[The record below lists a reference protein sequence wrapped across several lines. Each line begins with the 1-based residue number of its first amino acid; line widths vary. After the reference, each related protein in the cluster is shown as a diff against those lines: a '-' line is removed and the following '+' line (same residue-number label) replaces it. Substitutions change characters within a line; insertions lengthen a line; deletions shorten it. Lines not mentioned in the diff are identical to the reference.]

1 MANTKIRVEIALCPD
16 KALED
21 AAPDST
27 WPRPAGLTVQFRE
40 DIVGAADTP
49 VGTNS
54 SGIATSPELA
64 PGAYEVQLEPA
75 DLDLSGPGMR
85 WDPKE
90 ALPLK
95 VDLEKAKHRQ
105 RITLIPPA
113 NYRLL
118 PLLACGDGQGGETI
132 RLGPVE
138 VTIVAEEPAHWDSR
152 FRAKG
157 DGHIYAL
164 VPHDDG
170 HGQQIARVRIQLE
183 EARVGGRLF
192 VPRHE
197 EITITVPDPDDRL
210 VEQPILY
217 YEPAEPSRQPFRGIS
232 VEPTIL
238 DLSGDEV
245 PLTGATVSVELQHAP
260 PGTVPRVKKLGADE
274 KHVRFPNLE
283 PGLYLITVT
292 PPVTFDGWQLKAK
305 PKKIGPHYLR
315 ASDDLR
321 EKAGP
326 FQFEL
331 INGIVATPNDRPLD
345 KDFQLVI
352 FGPDGS
358 AQVMVHSQKFAAAP
372 PSAPPLK
379 VKLGAGPA
387 PEIGGIPLEMETPD
401 QAVEPPGQPTVV
413 ALQYAHSV
421 DGRAVDES
429 RTPMSGAVIII
440 YDGKDEVARTVAAG
454 DGTFVAGLK
463 ASGRYSIAI
472 QTEGGQPV
480 TQQLVSVNSPAH
492 MGDLVF
498 RRWGPPESDGSR
510 QDHDRKDDSGPGRAT
525 SEAFT
530 DLAAY
535 PVLTEEIST
544 TGVPA
549 PVAGGTGGGG
559 AGAAY
564 AQVVDQAMRDVLG
577 WRPGGD
583 LAGFQAAL
591 TGAFQLR
598 EVEGHTEWAWQQRG
612 YAVQADMG
620 ALSGAQASIY
630 ARAKNALDQMQP
642 LLAGL
647 TALNPAKYEPQ
658 DLETIRSVVGTEL
671 QELVG
676 ELAREGGPRIQ
687 RVDELFGLLLGQGRK
702 SQSMDPD
709 QVQGNLG
716 TLRQR
721 FALTVDEIQTVD
733 EERIVTNF
741 RIIVEQVL
749 ALYSSWNFDRKL
761 LSGVGPKAALGTI
774 LIWLSRGLEAV
785 CESVGD
791 LLFALDS
798 VFVDAA
804 QRQVIELR
812 FGGLKVDVPEVP
824 FKGNPPQTVTEK
836 LEKQAPMFLSDLLD
850 WVLRVS
856 QDEGPRIIQDAGK
869 DGVLAFK
876 PVLNTLRVLVRATAK
891 IARERSAQNAMPAG
905 MRTPRVDRAITVL
918 AAQLDEAAN
927 LASLVRAELAPQIGS
942 TSILNPSDHLP
953 VSMAMLRVLS
963 QVEIVMTGSNFRGP
977 AKAILTAEQNED
989 LDELR
994 ANVTINT
1001 PSSASAVFNNPNTD
1015 LANVGTTWMISIIN
1029 SDETQSMPIEVLRVP
1044 RD

>member
-1 MANTKIRVEIALCPD
+1 MANTKIRVEVALCPD
-16 KALED
+16 KALEN

-27 WPRPAGLTVQFRE
+27 WPRPAGLAVQFRE
-40 DIVGAADTP
+40 DIAGAADMP
-49 VGTNS
+49 AATNS

-64 PGAYEVQLEPA
+64 PGNYEVQIEHA
-75 DLDLSGPGMR
+75 DLDLSGPGMH
-85 WDPKE
+85 WDPKY

-105 RITLIPPA
+105 RILLIPPA
-113 NYRLL
+113 DHRLL
-118 PLLACGDGQGGETI
+118 PLLLRGDGQGGETI
-132 RLGPVE
+132 PLDLAE
-138 VTIVAEEPAHWDSR
+138 ATMVADEPAEWDDHFSAR
-152 FRAKG
+152 S

-164 VPHDDG
+164 VPHVDR
-170 HGQQIARVRIQLE
+170 HGEAITRVRIHLE
-183 EARVGGRLF
+183 EARVGKRLF

-197 EITITVPDPDDRL
+197 EITITVPDPVDPL

-245 PLTGATVSVELQHAP
+245 PLTGAMVSVELQHAP
-260 PGTVPRVKKLGADE
+260 PGTVPRVKKMEADE

-292 PPVTFDGWQLKAK
+292 PPGAFDGWPLKAK

-326 FQFEL
+326 FQFEQ
-331 INGIVATPNDRPLD
+331 INGIVTTPNDRPLD
-345 KDFQLVI
+345 EDFQLVI

-372 PSAPPLK
+372 PSAPPLRI
-379 VKLGAGPA
+379 KLGAGAA

-440 YDGKDEVARTVAAG
+440 YDGKNEVARTVAAD

-492 MGDLVF
+492 MGDLIF
-498 RRWGPPESDGSR
+498 RRWEPPQRDGSG

-525 SEAFT
+525 REAFT

-549 PVAGGTGGGG
+549 PVAGGTGGGGG

-598 EVEGHTEWAWQQRG
+598 EVEGHTEWSWQQRG

-620 ALSGAQASIY
+620 ALAGAQASIY
-630 ARAKNALDQMQP
+630 ARAKAALDQIQP

-647 TALNPAKYEPQ
+647 TTLNPSKYEPQ
-658 DLETIRSVVGTEL
+658 DLETIRSVVSTEL
-671 QELVG
+671 RELVG

-687 RVDELFGLLLGQGRK
+687 RVDELFGLLLGEGRK
-702 SQSMDPD
+702 SRDLDPD

-749 ALYSSWNFDRKL
+749 ALHASWNFDRKL

-804 QRQVIELR
+804 QRQVIQLR
-812 FGGLKVDVPEVP
+812 FGGLTVDVPEVP
-824 FKGNPPQTVTEK
+824 FKGNPPQTITEH
-836 LEKQAPMFLSDLLD
+836 LQHQAPMFLSDLLD

-856 QDEGPRIIQDAGK
+856 RDEGPRIIQDAGK

-891 IARERSAQNAMPAG
+891 IAHEHHGQNAMPAG
-905 MRTPRVDRAITVL
+905 MRTPRVDRAIKVL

-927 LASLVRAELAPQIGS
+927 LASLVRVEVAPQIAS
-942 TSILNPSDHLP
+942 ASICNPTDHLP
-953 VSMAMLRVLS
+953 VSMAALRVLS
-963 QVEIVMTGSNFRGP
+963 QIEIVMTGSNFRGP

-989 LDELR
+989 LDPLR

-1001 PSSASAVFNNPNTD
+1001 PSSASAIFNNPNTD
-1015 LANVGTTWMISIIN
+1015 SANAGTTWVVSIIN
-1029 SDETQSMPIEVLRVP
+1029 NDGTQSVPIEVLRVP
-1044 RD
+1044 R